1 MRSSLLTCT
10 LFLLALSTYGQELDE
25 ILEAH
30 FKAAEQEKMQKVET
44 IITSGM
50 NTYSMAGFE
59 STFIKYQARPNKL
72 SIQGEIQGSQ
82 VIQTYNGQTG
92 WMYAPAMGIPEP
104 KEMKGQELETI
115 LSQTEFENPLWNY
128 EEKGNS
134 LELAGTS
141 DDGSADHI
149 KLTAKDGDV
158 LNFFIDTKSHLI
170 TSIISL
176 EVMGGSE
183 TEIEVILKEYKNIKG
198 IPVAQY
204 VVTKMNGE
212 VVTTIHIQKV
222 EFNKKIDPALFEK
235 PTAE

>member
-1 MRSSLLTCT
+1 MRSPLLTCT
-10 LFLLALSTYGQELDE
+10 LVLLSLSTYGQELNE

-44 IITSGM
+44 IITSGK
-50 NTYSMAGFE
+50 NVYSMAGFE

-72 SIQGEIQGSQ
+72 RIQGEIQGSQ

-92 WMYAPAMGIPEP
+92 WMYAPGMGIPEP
-104 KEMKGQELETI
+104 KEMQGQELETI

-128 EEKGNS
+128 EDKGNT

-149 KLTAKDGDV
+149 KLTTNDGDV
-158 LNFFIDTKSHLI
+158 LNFYIDTKSHLI
-170 TSIISL
+170 TSIKSTG
-176 EVMGGSE
+176 VMGGSE
-183 TEIEVILKEYKNIKG
+183 TEIEVILKDYKNIKG
-198 IPVAQY
+198 IPVAQN

-212 VVTTIHIQKV
+212 AVTTIHIQKV
-222 EFNKKIDPALFEK
+222 EFNKKIDPDLFEK
-235 PTAE
+235 PTAD